1 MGLDIFR
8 RPCKSHQGACRTDGP
23 HGNGGTVYTL
33 PQRSK
38 DIWPTYARFNEE
50 QNEELVYLQSDIQN
64 LVNQKMAAWCV
75 NGGIED
81 EWDDYINS
89 LKMMGLE
96 EMRAIY
102 QEVYD
107 CLLGRTAIIRFSVG
121 RQA

>member
-1 MGLDIFR
+1 MRASMRSRI
-8 RPCKSHQGACRTDGP
+8 KSLFISRAT
-23 HGNGGTVYTL
+23 
-33 PQRSK
+33 
-38 DIWPTYARFNEE
+38 F
-50 QNEELVYLQSDIQN
+50 QN

-107 CLLGRTAIIRFSVG
+107 AYWAE
-121 RQA
+121 QQ

>member
-1 MGLDIFR
+1 
-8 RPCKSHQGACRTDGP
+8 
-23 HGNGGTVYTL
+23 
-33 PQRSK
+33 
-38 DIWPTYARFNEE
+38 
-50 QNEELVYLQSDIQN
+50 
-64 LVNQKMAAWCV
+64 MAAWCV

-107 CLLGRTAIIRFSVG
+107 AYWAE
-121 RQA
+121 QQ